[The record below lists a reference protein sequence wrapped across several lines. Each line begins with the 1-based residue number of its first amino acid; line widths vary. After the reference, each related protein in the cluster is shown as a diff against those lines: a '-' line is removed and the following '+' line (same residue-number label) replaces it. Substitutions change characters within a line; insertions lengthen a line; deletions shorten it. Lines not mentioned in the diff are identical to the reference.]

1 MKTRAGYVIR
11 QLADTFYIIP
21 TGQRIADRR
30 RCLKINRTGCV
41 IWDLLQKDLSW
52 EELLS
57 AYMEY
62 VKSIEMTENTKTVKP
77 ASIGEEAST
86 VTAASISSDL
96 STYVLMLFQFG
107 MIQASAKEMQAFP
120 FAPFQAKENAY
131 YCRYNIAGIQVHYK
145 GRKEWLHVFFEPFL
159 EDGKENPSAH
169 TVKQSGI
176 SQSWRVRPLSEVP
189 EITGELLLFGSQ
201 LDVYRCSGDYMLR
214 FPSNHHLALCTL
226 SFDGKEAVFYYD
238 GSTQQEA
245 VDELFYG
252 FRAAFFYLAA
262 LHGKYALHS
271 ASNYYQE
278 KAWLYSASS
287 GTGKT
292 THVKLWEKLYAVP
305 VLNGDL
311 NLLGMEK
318 DEVFVYGIPWCGTS
332 GVYTTKKYPLGG
344 IILLKRGT
352 ENRVCKLPQDE
363 RQLYTAQR
371 MISPAWTEK
380 QVDDSLLF
388 AEKLSDRIPIRL
400 YCTQEP
406 SAAAVMK
413 EYIDKYL
420 TIQ

>member
-1 MKTRAGYVIR
+1 M
-11 QLADTFYIIP
+11 
-21 TGQRIADRR
+21 
-30 RCLKINRTGCV
+30 
-41 IWDLLQKDLSW
+41 
-52 EELLS
+52 
-57 AYMEY
+57 
-62 VKSIEMTENTKTVKP
+62 
-77 ASIGEEAST
+77 
-86 VTAASISSDL
+86 
-96 STYVLMLFQFG
+96 
-107 MIQASAKEMQAFP
+107 
-120 FAPFQAKENAY
+120 
-131 YCRYNIAGIQVHYK
+131 
-145 GRKEWLHVFFEPFL
+145 
-159 EDGKENPSAH
+159 
-169 TVKQSGI
+169 
-176 SQSWRVRPLSEVP
+176 
-189 EITGELLLFGSQ
+189 
-201 LDVYRCSGDYMLR
+201 
-214 FPSNHHLALCTL
+214 
-226 SFDGKEAVFYYD
+226 
-238 GSTQQEA
+238 
-245 VDELFYG
+245 FYG

-388 AEKLSDRIPIRL
+388 AEKLSDRIPIRQL

-420 TIQ
+420 TI